1 MLRGLRLS
9 AGCQS
14 CSLWAGLWGPQGQRG
29 AGPHIRF
36 TVLPLLAETNVMAW
50 MLHQGPARVSCLSE
64 ACTSVGSS
72 TCKLEEL
79 ASLSLVLGLAMQ
91 VRWQLRNQV

>member
-79 ASLSLVLGLAMQ
+79 ASLSLVLGLAVQ